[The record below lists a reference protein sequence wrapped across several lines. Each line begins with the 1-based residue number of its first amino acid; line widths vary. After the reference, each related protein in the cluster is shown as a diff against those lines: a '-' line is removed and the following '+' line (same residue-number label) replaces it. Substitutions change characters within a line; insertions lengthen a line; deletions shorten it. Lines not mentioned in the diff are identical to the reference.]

1 MFNKIINYLSRANP
15 YIGIFST
22 QKVLKNKLLNFLGIQ
37 FFRLILSKFFLN
49 LRSLSYHN
57 KKNISNEVLSLQKNG
72 YLVIDNFLDL
82 ENFTKLKIFFENVIN
97 KETIDNYNSK
107 YSVEMYKVAASN
119 FNDCNYPGFEKKNFI
134 SQVFKEYFKKNIKSS
149 NSYVHIERIVRNN
162 NKKNLL
168 EDPQIHFHRDTFF
181 GGLKAIF
188 FMHDVTEE
196 HGTLEY
202 LVGSHR
208 IDFKKIK
215 LEYLNSIASKLS
227 QNLFVSNLEKVLN
240 LEKIY
245 YKKTIFTCKKN
256 TLLLFDV
263 SGFHR
268 RAKSNFGLNRDTIRM
283 TFRFNPFSLIM

>member
-1 MFNKIINYLSRANP
+1 MCNKIINYLSRANP

-37 FFRLILSKFFLN
+37 IFRLILSKFFLN

>member
-1 MFNKIINYLSRANP
+1 VFNKIINYLSRANP